1 MGDVRRSFG
10 RDALTYLKDVDHWLD
25 VVLAAIGGYAA
36 AMFVWEM
43 AHPAILS
50 AFLLKNAL
58 PLEARR
64 TLALLLIG
72 GIAAALGVWLL
83 LGWARSRSRARSV
96 AAALHRAARLIFL
109 AAPLPL
115 VPILA
120 IPGLEK
126 DAPFFV
132 FGIVA
137 ALAALTF
144 VAVRGVLTPMPD
156 VPAARETSNVKR
168 ETSSVER
175 QTSYVKRQASSV
187 ARSSSF
193 IVHHSSF
200 IITLVLAAGYA
211 LFMSALSVARH
222 NGFMTHAFDL
232 GIHDQA
238 IYNILHG
245 GTMRTTLYGPY
256 AIDYI
261 GDHFSP
267 ILYLVAPIYALY
279 QDART
284 LLVLQ
289 SFFLA
294 AGAIPIYLLAR
305 NKTRSA
311 LLAVTLATAYLL
323 YPALHGVNLKDFHQ
337 IALVCVLLLAALY
350 FLEIERDVPLLI
362 ALGLA
367 LIVKEE
373 VSLTVAAIGAYIFL
387 AKRRYR
393 LGVALALIGLA
404 YFAVVTGWL
413 MPHLGGK
420 PQIDTRFGGIIAPDT
435 QGAAGV
441 AWTLFTNPVY
451 TAMSILG
458 NQQKLIFLFQMLLPV
473 LFLPLL
479 APALAWIPALPAL
492 GVLLLTS
499 AYTQYNITYH
509 YSAHLI
515 PFIFFLAILG
525 ATRFLD
531 MSHRATAERADT
543 SSAPAPALHRTAFGA
558 NVSARPHPRTIALA
572 ASLLVAS
579 LAMSY
584 QFGQIIPKHGP
595 EFFRVAFP
603 RPDPHAA
610 VVERFVR
617 QIPREA
623 VVSTMSDIATHLT
636 ARRTIYLFPDVAD
649 AEYLLL
655 DTDPRANYWPHEGL
669 KARERALRDMLP
681 QIRSGQFG
689 LVRSEDG
696 VMLLKR
702 GSDPAHNDAAL
713 RTLYSA
719 RYEAEEM
726 SSDLDAPA
734 VADPQA
740 SRGQARMAT
749 PASIGPDGK
758 TALVFGPYADLPPG
772 KYRAEFILKTDRTD
786 RAERVATVDVFTH
799 KDGYAR
805 ATREIPGTDFAA
817 PDRYQPFA
825 IEFESDKPLE
835 DLEYR
840 VQYGGVGTL
849 GLDAVRVTP
858 VELWLK

>member
-1 MGDVRRSFG
+1 
-10 RDALTYLKDVDHWLD
+10 
-25 VVLAAIGGYAA
+25 
-36 AMFVWEM
+36 
-43 AHPAILS
+43 
-50 AFLLKNAL
+50 
-58 PLEARR
+58 
-64 TLALLLIG
+64 
-72 GIAAALGVWLL
+72 
-83 LGWARSRSRARSV
+83 
-96 AAALHRAARLIFL
+96 
-109 AAPLPL
+109 
-115 VPILA
+115 
-120 IPGLEK
+120 
-126 DAPFFV
+126 
-132 FGIVA
+132 
-137 ALAALTF
+137 
-144 VAVRGVLTPMPD
+144 
-156 VPAARETSNVKR
+156 
-168 ETSSVER
+168 
-175 QTSYVKRQASSV
+175 
-187 ARSSSF
+187 
-193 IVHHSSF
+193 
-200 IITLVLAAGYA
+200 
-211 LFMSALSVARH
+211 VARH

-294 AGAIPIYLLAR
+294 AAAIPIYLLTL

-311 LLAVTLATAYLL
+311 LLGVTLAAGYLL
-323 YPALHGVNLKDFHQ
+323 YPALHGVNLRDFHQ
-337 IALVCVLLLAALY
+337 IALVCVLLLTALY
-350 FLEIERDVPLLI
+350 FLEIERDIPFLI
-362 ALGLA
+362 VLGLA

-373 VSLTVAAIGAYIFL
+373 VALTVAAIGAYIFL

-393 LGVALALIGLA
+393 LGAALALIGLA

-420 PQIDTRFGGIIAPDT
+420 PQIDTRFGSIIAPGT

-441 AWTLFTNPVY
+441 AWTLFTNPIY
-451 TAMSILG
+451 TIMSILG
-458 NQQKLIFLFQMLLPV
+458 NQQKLIFLFQMFLPV

-509 YSAHLI
+509 YAAHLI
-515 PFIFFLAILG
+515 PFIFFLAIMG
-525 ATRFLD
+525 AARFLD
-531 MSHRATAERADT
+531 MPRGATAESKDA
-543 SSAPAPALHRTAFGA
+543 SSAPVR
-558 NVSARPHPRTIALA
+558 ARPRPRTVALA

-584 QFGQIIPKHGP
+584 QFGHIVSKQGLD
-595 EFFRVAFP
+595 FP

-610 VVERFVR
+610 VVQSFMR
-617 QIPREA
+617 QMPRDA

-669 KARERALRDMLP
+669 KARERSIRDMLP
-681 QIRSGQFG
+681 QIQSGQFG
-689 LVRSEDG
+689 LIRSEDG
-696 VMLLKR
+696 VMLFKR
-702 GSDPAHNDAAL
+702 GSDAARNDEAL

-719 RYEAEEM
+719 RYEAEDLK
-726 SSDLDAPA
+726 SDLDAPA
-734 VADPQA
+734 VPDGQA
-740 SRGQARMAT
+740 SRRQARGGQARIAT
-749 PASIGPDGK
+749 PASLRGDGK

-799 KDGYAR
+799 KDGYPR
-805 ATREIPGTDFAA
+805 ATREILGTDFAA
-817 PDRYQPFA
+817 ADRYQPFA

-835 DLEYR
+835 DLEFR

-849 GLDAVRVTP
+849 GLDAVQVTP
-858 VELWLK
+858 VELWLR

>member
-1 MGDVRRSFG
+1 
-10 RDALTYLKDVDHWLD
+10 
-25 VVLAAIGGYAA
+25 
-36 AMFVWEM
+36 
-43 AHPAILS
+43 
-50 AFLLKNAL
+50 
-58 PLEARR
+58 
-64 TLALLLIG
+64 
-72 GIAAALGVWLL
+72 
-83 LGWARSRSRARSV
+83 
-96 AAALHRAARLIFL
+96 
-109 AAPLPL
+109 
-115 VPILA
+115 
-120 IPGLEK
+120 
-126 DAPFFV
+126 
-132 FGIVA
+132 
-137 ALAALTF
+137 
-144 VAVRGVLTPMPD
+144 
-156 VPAARETSNVKR
+156 
-168 ETSSVER
+168 
-175 QTSYVKRQASSV
+175 
-187 ARSSSF
+187 
-193 IVHHSSF
+193 
-200 IITLVLAAGYA
+200 
-211 LFMSALSVARH
+211 MSALSVARH

-267 ILYLVAPIYALY
+267 ILFLVAPIYALY

-294 AGAIPIYLLAR
+294 AGAIPIYLLTL

-311 LLAVTLATAYLL
+311 LLGVTLAAGYLL

-350 FLEIERDVPLLI
+350 FLEIERDVPFLI

-373 VSLTVAAIGAYIFL
+373 VALTVAAIGAYIFL

-393 LGVALALIGLA
+393 LGPVLVLIGLV

-420 PQIDTRFGGIIAPDT
+420 PQIDTRFGGIIAPGAP
-435 QGAAGV
+435 GAAGV
-441 AWTLFTNPVY
+441 AWTLFTNPIY
-451 TAMSILG
+451 TVMSILG
-458 NQQKLIFLFQMLLPV
+458 NQQKIIFLFQMFLPV
-473 LFLPLL
+473 LFLPLG

-509 YSAHLI
+509 YAAHLI

-525 ATRFLD
+525 AARFLN
-531 MSHRATAERADT
+531 MPPGAATESEDP
-543 SSAPAPALHRTAFGA
+543 SSAPSH
-558 NVSARPHPRTIALA
+558 ARPRPRTTALA
-572 ASLLVAS
+572 ASLLIAS

-584 QFGQIIPKHGP
+584 QFGHIVSKGGL
-595 EFFRVAFP
+595 EFP
-603 RPDPHAA
+603 RPDPHTA
-610 VVERFVR
+610 VVESFVR
-617 QIPREA
+617 QIPRDA
-623 VVSTMSDIATHLT
+623 VVSTMSDVATHLT

-669 KARERALRDMLP
+669 KARERSIRDMLP
-681 QIRSGQFG
+681 QIQGGQFG
-689 LVRSEDG
+689 LIRNEDG
-696 VMLLKR
+696 VMLFKR
-702 GSDPAHNDAAL
+702 GSDTARNDAAL

-719 RYEAEEM
+719 RYEAEDLK
-726 SSDLDAPA
+726 SDLDAPA
-734 VADPQA
+734 VPDPQA
-740 SRGQARMAT
+740 SRGQARLAT
-749 PASIGPDGK
+749 PASLRGDGK

-799 KDGYAR
+799 KDGYPR
-805 ATREIPGTDFAA
+805 ATREILGTDFAA
-817 PDRYQPFA
+817 ADRYQPFA

-835 DLEYR
+835 DLEFR

-849 GLDAVRVTP
+849 GLDAVQVTP
-858 VELWLK
+858 VELWLR

>member
-1 MGDVRRSFG
+1 MGDDRRSFG
-10 RDALTYLKDVDHWLD
+10 RETLAYLKIVANWSD
-25 VVLAAIGGYAA
+25 VVLAAVGGYAA

-43 AHPAILS
+43 THRVILPG
-50 AFLLKNAL
+50 FLLKNAL
-58 PLEARR
+58 SLDARR
-64 TLALLLIG
+64 SLALLLIG
-72 GIAAALGVWLL
+72 GIIAALLLWLL
-83 LGWARSRSRARSV
+83 LGWALARSRTRSV
-96 AAALHRAARLIFL
+96 DAALHRSARLIFL

-115 VPILA
+115 LPILA
-120 IPGLEK
+120 IPGLET
-126 DAPFFV
+126 DQPFFV
-132 FGIVA
+132 FGAVA

-144 VAVRGVLTPMPD
+144 VAVRGVLAPPED
-156 VPAARETSNVKR
+156 VLAPTRETSNVKR
-168 ETSSVER
+168 ETSSVRRE
-175 QTSYVKRQASSV
+175 ASL
-187 ARSSSF
+187 
-193 IVHHSSF
+193 ITHHSSF
-200 IITLVLAAGYA
+200 IITLALAAAYA
-211 LFMSALSVARH
+211 IFMSALSVARH

-294 AGAIPIYLLAR
+294 AGAIPIYLLTL

-311 LLAVTLATAYLL
+311 LLGVTLAAGYLL
-323 YPALHGVNLKDFHQ
+323 YPALHGVNLRDFHQ

-350 FLEIERDVPLLI
+350 FLEIERDVPFLI

-373 VSLTVAAIGAYIFL
+373 VALTVAAIGAYIFL

-393 LGVALALIGLA
+393 LGAVLALIGLA

-420 PQIDTRFGGIIAPDT
+420 PQIDTRFGGIIAPGT

-441 AWTLFTNPVY
+441 AWTLFTNPIY
-451 TAMSILG
+451 TVMSILG
-458 NQQKLIFLFQMLLPV
+458 NQQKIIFLFQMLLPV

-525 ATRFLD
+525 AARFLD
-531 MSHRATAERADT
+531 MPRGTTTESEEA
-543 SSAPAPALHRTAFGA
+543 SSVPDR
-558 NVSARPHPRTIALA
+558 ARPRPKTIALA

-579 LAMSY
+579 LAMSH
-584 QFGQIIPKHGP
+584 QFGHIVSKQGLD
-595 EFFRVAFP
+595 FP
-603 RPDPHAA
+603 RPDPHTA
-610 VVERFVR
+610 VVESFVR
-617 QIPREA
+617 QIPRDA
-623 VVSTMSDIATHLT
+623 VISTMSDIATHLT

-669 KARERALRDMLP
+669 KARERSLSDMLP
-681 QIRSGQFG
+681 QIQSGQFG

-702 GSDPAHNDAAL
+702 GSDAARNDEAL

-719 RYEAEEM
+719 RYEAEDLK
-726 SSDLDAPA
+726 SDLDAP
-734 VADPQA
+734 VVPDPQA
-740 SRGQARMAT
+740 SRGQARIAT
-749 PASIGPDGK
+749 PASLRGDGK

-786 RAERVATVDVFTH
+786 RTERVATIDVFTH
-799 KDGYAR
+799 KDGYPR
-805 ATREIPGTDFAA
+805 AEREILGTDFAA
-817 PDRYQPFA
+817 ANRYQPFA

-835 DLEYR
+835 DLEFR
-840 VQYGGVGTL
+840 VQYSGVGTL
-849 GLDAVRVTP
+849 GLDAVQVTP
-858 VELWLK
+858 VELWLQ

>member
-1 MGDVRRSFG
+1 MARKLRYDWLLFFAAFGLVALSVVMVYSASSVVAEQRFGDQYYFVSKQITFVLVGCLLLAGMMR
-10 RDALTYLKDVDHWLD
+10 VDYR
-25 VVLAAIGGYAA
+25 VLAQPGLVWTLIGAA
-36 AMFVWEM
+36 VAGLV
-43 AHPAILS
+43 LV
-50 AFLLKNAL
+50 
-58 PLEARR
+58 
-64 TLALLLIG
+64 LLIG
-72 GIAAALGVWLL
+72 TEVKGARRWFGVAGVGVQPSEFAKFAAVVFTAALLERRMHAVNDLREVAVPVGVMLLVVGGLILRQPDLGTAITLAAAV
-83 LGWARSRSRARSV
+83 AVMVV
-96 AAALHRAARLIFL
+96 AAGLHW
-109 AAPLPL
+109 
-115 VPILA
+115 
-120 IPGLEK
+120 
-126 DAPFFV
+126 
-132 FGIVA
+132 
-137 ALAALTF
+137 
-144 VAVRGVLTPMPD
+144 
-156 VPAARETSNVKR
+156 
-168 ETSSVER
+168 
-175 QTSYVKRQASSV
+175 
-187 ARSSSF
+187 
-193 IVHHSSF
+193 
-200 IITLVLAAGYA
+200 
-211 LFMSALSVARH
+211 
-222 NGFMTHAFDL
+222 
-232 GIHDQA
+232 
-238 IYNILHG
+238 
-245 GTMRTTLYGPY
+245 
-256 AIDYI
+256 
-261 GDHFSP
+261 
-267 ILYLVAPIYALY
+267 
-279 QDART
+279 
-284 LLVLQ
+284 
-289 SFFLA
+289 
-294 AGAIPIYLLAR
+294 
-305 NKTRSA
+305 
-311 LLAVTLATAYLL
+311 
-323 YPALHGVNLKDFHQ
+323 
-337 IALVCVLLLAALY
+337 
-350 FLEIERDVPLLI
+350 
-362 ALGLA
+362 
-367 LIVKEE
+367 
-373 VSLTVAAIGAYIFL
+373 
-387 AKRRYR
+387 RY
-393 LGVALALIGLA
+393 
-404 YFAVVTGWL
+404 VVTG
-413 MPHLGGK
+413 
-420 PQIDTRFGGIIAPDT
+420 
-435 QGAAGV
+435 
-441 AWTLFTNPVY
+441 
-451 TAMSILG
+451 
-458 NQQKLIFLFQMLLPV
+458 V
-473 LFLPLL
+473 L
-479 APALAWIPALPAL
+479 AALPAL

-543 SSAPAPALHRTAFGA
+543 SSAPAPALHRTAFG
-558 NVSARPHPRTIALA
+558 VSVRARPQPRTIALA

-669 KARERALRDMLP
+669 KARERAIRDMLP

-696 VMLLKR
+696 VMLFKR
-702 GSDPAHNDAAL
+702 GSDPAHNDEAL

-740 SRGQARMAT
+740 SRGQARIAT

>member
-1 MGDVRRSFG
+1 
-10 RDALTYLKDVDHWLD
+10 
-25 VVLAAIGGYAA
+25 
-36 AMFVWEM
+36 
-43 AHPAILS
+43 
-50 AFLLKNAL
+50 
-58 PLEARR
+58 
-64 TLALLLIG
+64 
-72 GIAAALGVWLL
+72 
-83 LGWARSRSRARSV
+83 
-96 AAALHRAARLIFL
+96 
-109 AAPLPL
+109 
-115 VPILA
+115 
-120 IPGLEK
+120 
-126 DAPFFV
+126 
-132 FGIVA
+132 
-137 ALAALTF
+137 
-144 VAVRGVLTPMPD
+144 
-156 VPAARETSNVKR
+156 
-168 ETSSVER
+168 
-175 QTSYVKRQASSV
+175 
-187 ARSSSF
+187 
-193 IVHHSSF
+193 
-200 IITLVLAAGYA
+200 
-211 LFMSALSVARH
+211 MSALSVARH

-267 ILYLVAPIYALY
+267 ILFLVAPIYALY

-294 AGAIPIYLLAR
+294 AGAIPIYLLTL

-311 LLAVTLATAYLL
+311 LLGVTLAASYLL

-350 FLEIERDVPLLI
+350 FLEIERDVPFLI

-393 LGVALALIGLA
+393 LGAALALIGLA

-420 PQIDTRFGGIIAPDT
+420 PQIDTRFGGIIAPGT

-451 TAMSILG
+451 TVMSILG

-499 AYTQYNITYH
+499 AYTQYSITYH

-525 ATRFLD
+525 AARFLD
-531 MSHRATAERADT
+531 MPHGATTETEDA
-543 SSAPAPALHRTAFGA
+543 SSAPVR
-558 NVSARPHPRTIALA
+558 ARPRPKTIALA

-584 QFGQIIPKHGP
+584 QFGQIISKQGP
-595 EFFRVAFP
+595 AFP

-610 VVERFVR
+610 VVESFVR
-617 QIPREA
+617 QIPRDA

-681 QIRSGQFG
+681 QIQSGQFG

-696 VMLLKR
+696 VMLFKR
-702 GSDPAHNDAAL
+702 GQRCGTQRRGAAHPLLGAL
-713 RTLYSA
+713 RGRGAEQRPRRARRGRSA
-719 RYEAEEM
+719 GEPR
-726 SSDLDAPA
+726 SGPHSDAGVNRSRRQDCAGLRPLRRPA
-734 VADPQA
+734 AGQI
-740 SRGQARMAT
+740 SRRVHPEDRSHRPGRA
-749 PASIGPDGK
+749 GGDGRCLH
-758 TALVFGPYADLPPG
+758 AQGRLSAGDEGDSWHGL
-772 KYRAEFILKTDRTD
+772 R
-786 RAERVATVDVFTH
+786 
-799 KDGYAR
+799 
-805 ATREIPGTDFAA
+805 
-817 PDRYQPFA
+817 
-825 IEFESDKPLE
+825 
-835 DLEYR
+835 
-840 VQYGGVGTL
+840 GG
-849 GLDAVRVTP
+849 
-858 VELWLK
+858 